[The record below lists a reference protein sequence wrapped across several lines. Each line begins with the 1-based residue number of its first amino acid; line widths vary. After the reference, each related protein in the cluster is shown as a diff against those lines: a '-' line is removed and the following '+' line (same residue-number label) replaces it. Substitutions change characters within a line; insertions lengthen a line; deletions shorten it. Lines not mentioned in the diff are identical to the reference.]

1 MYNNEQNGF
10 SNPAPGNAAPAGQVS
25 NPGFTNPSPM
35 PSSAPV
41 APVSAPSKNNKR
53 NIIIIGAIV
62 ALIAIIV
69 AVVLVV
75 VNSSNKTEVS
85 GNSASDSETQSSKTE
100 DFDCPVAGDH
110 IHLFDLTKE
119 DMNEYKISYSTGMV
133 SLYND
138 SKIKAIRFN
147 GKDYDYETVVSWLTD
162 LDALSEFLAEEAYSV
177 NFANYDSGE
186 YKGTDYRYD
195 LDEELIS
202 YIIRYI
208 RKTSYSDEYTF
219 HVFNMKT
226 EGEAPAKDTNLLH
239 QIEVSVEFD
248 RKSDF
253 GKNFHVLDEDLYG
266 IKGGEHDYIKFISN
280 SKASDYSD
288 DFGLVFEDGTYLHF
302 IGKIKSMGD
311 MITSQMNI
319 YVHNSDR
326 E

>member
-10 SNPAPGNAAPAGQVS
+10 SNPTPGNAAPAGQVS

-69 AVVLVV
+69 AVVLVAM
-75 VNSSNKTEVS
+75 NNSNKTEVS
-85 GNSASDSETQSSKTE
+85 GNSASGSETQSSKTE

-119 DMNEYKISYSTGMV
+119 DLGEYKIFHSLGMLY
-133 SLYND
+133 LYND

-177 NFANYDSGE
+177 SVANYDSGKKKTE
-186 YKGTDYRYD
+186 YKYD
-195 LDEELIS
+195 FDAELVS
-202 YIIRYI
+202 QIIRTLSSSRLEGY
-208 RKTSYSDEYTF
+208 TSHRFNILAPGEKPVKETNLKHQIVVSVAFDYKKVGYDEY
-219 HVFNMKT
+219 VLAEDMYGI
-226 EGEAPAKDTNLLH
+226 EDGEK
-239 QIEVSVEFD
+239 EYVEFTANVSGAD
-248 RKSDF
+248 RS
-253 GKNFHVLDEDLYG
+253 E
-266 IKGGEHDYIKFISN
+266 
-280 SKASDYSD
+280 
-288 DFGLVFEDGTYLHF
+288 DFGLVMEDGTYVHL
-302 IGKIKSMGD
+302 IGKIESMGNA
-311 MITSQMNI
+311 IVPEMNV
-319 YVHNSDR
+319 YVRNRSFNK
-326 E
+326 